1 MGVSFTLAV
10 FAGLLG
16 FMIGGFLGFLD
27 TRNDLRDFAEFSG
40 REDVS
45 DDEEEP
51 QDSQPDYKAEVD
63 RLRKLLT
70 EAMDKANRLAAMN
83 EGLTEDLAALK
94 AYDPEK
100 IEERLKKIREIR
112 ADEERNEQMKREAEL
127 FRLWAAQS
135 LMTSQYQY
143 CSSDLASRLK
153 WQSAINVQVTPDG
166 HYIGGYG
173 L

>member
-1 MGVSFTLAV
+1 MEVSFVISLCV
-10 FAGLLG
+10 GLLG
-16 FMIGGFLGFLD
+16 FFVGGFAGFID
-27 TRNDLRDFAEFSG
+27 TRNSLRDFANFSE

-51 QDSQPDYKAEVD
+51 KEPQPDYKAEVD

-70 EAMDKANRLAAMN
+70 EATDNANRLAAMN

-94 AYDPEK
+94 AYDPEEV
-100 IEERLKKIREIR
+100 EERLKKIREIR
-112 ADEERNEQMKREAEL
+112 ADEEHNERMKREAEL

-135 LMTSQYQY
+135 LMSSQY
-143 CSSDLASRLK
+143 CSLGAASQIPF
-153 WQSAINVQVTPDG
+153 QSPLNIRVTPDG
-166 HYIGGYG
+166 HFIGGYG